1 MSRIVEKYIPF
12 QRGKGACVPDIRVC
26 GCNSYHG
33 HGDLLEELWVLE
45 GDGRK
50 RRSRGV
56 RKGGEVEYEWE

>member
-12 QRGKGACVPDIRVC
+12 QRGQGACVPDIRVC

-45 GDGRK
+45 GEGGGWKKKEIK
-50 RRSRGV
+50 RCKEGWRS
-56 RKGGEVEYEWE
+56 